1 MESASTGLNE
11 AQKRTVS
18 VTMVLAD
25 QALALC
31 ERLLRQGGEKGLL
44 YTIEDDLSTVQK
56 DKLLQRIQE
65 MRQILEQLDVSFQ
78 LTHHASTLTQ
88 LIGGELTYLW
98 TTLEECASHRLRGYG
113 PVSESLKSDLDPL
126 LVRLIAR
133 IRAMERIMGRQTQ
146 VIRTR

>member
-1 MESASTGLNE
+1 MESTSTGLNE
-11 AQKRTVS
+11 AQRRTVS

-31 ERLLRQGGEKGLL
+31 ERLLQQGGEKGLL

>member
-1 MESASTGLNE
+1 MESVSTGLNE
-11 AQKRTVS
+11 AQARSVS
-18 VTMVLAD
+18 VTMVLVD

-31 ERLLRQGGEKGLL
+31 ERLLQQGGEQGLL
-44 YTIEDDLSTVQK
+44 YMIEDDLSTPQK

-78 LTHHASTLTQ
+78 LTHHVSTLTQ

-113 PVSESLKSDLDPL
+113 PVSEALKSNLDPL
-126 LVRLIAR
+126 LVQLIAR
-133 IRAMERIMGRQTQ
+133 IRAIERIMGRQTQ
-146 VIRTR
+146 VIRVR

>member
-11 AQKRTVS
+11 AQRRTVS

-31 ERLLRQGGEKGLL
+31 ERLLQQGGEKGLL
-44 YTIEDDLSTVQK
+44 YTIEDDLSAPQK
-56 DKLLQRIQE
+56 DTLLQRIQE

-88 LIGGELTYLW
+88 LIGGEITYLW

-113 PVSESLKSDLDPL
+113 PVSESLKSSLDPL

>member
-1 MESASTGLNE
+1 MESGSTGLNE
-11 AQKRTVS
+11 AQKRSVS
-18 VTMVLAD
+18 VTMVLVD

-31 ERLLRQGGEKGLL
+31 ERLLRQGGEQGLL
-44 YTIEDDLSTVQK
+44 YMIEDDLSTPQK

-78 LTHHASTLTQ
+78 LTHHVSTLTQ

-113 PVSESLKSDLDPL
+113 LVSEALKSNLDPL
-126 LVRLIAR
+126 LVQLIAR

-146 VIRTR
+146 VIRVR